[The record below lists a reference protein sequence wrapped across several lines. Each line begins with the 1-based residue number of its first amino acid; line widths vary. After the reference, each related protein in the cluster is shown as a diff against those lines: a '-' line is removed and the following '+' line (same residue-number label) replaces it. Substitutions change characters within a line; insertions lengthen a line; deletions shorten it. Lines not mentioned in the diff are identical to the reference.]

1 MHVSPQVGE
10 SDKFL
15 LVKSGIQLKEFGI
28 QLTIWIQYL
37 ESKMHGVKSSI

>member
-15 LVKSGIQLKEFGI
+15 LVVSGIQLKEFGI
-28 QLTIWIQYL
+28 ERTIWIQYL